1 MKKIVLFVL
10 AAVAVGLLIYSFL
23 GKKSESK
30 EVHQQPVA
38 MGKKTDGFNQ
48 SFNLLLNSYY
58 NLKDAL
64 VESDTVKANKAAA
77 ELGVLADSLNV
88 NDIKGDS
95 SADVIRETADNF
107 AGTISGSARG
117 LAGEKDLEAKRKEFQ
132 MISDVLWSLTRT
144 VQYDGGKVYY
154 QHCPM
159 AFDNQGA
166 YWLSSSSEIRNP
178 YFGHKMLTCGSNE
191 DSIDYGS
198 KAVAK

>member
-1 MKKIVLFVL
+1 MKKIALFVV
-10 AAVAVGLLIYSFL
+10 AAVAMALVVYSFL
-23 GKKSESK
+23 GKKSEPK
-30 EVHQQPVA
+30 EEHQQPLAV
-38 MGKKTDGFNQ
+38 GKKTDGFNQ
-48 SFNLLLNSYY
+48 SFNLMLDSYY
-58 NLKDAL
+58 KLKDAL

-77 ELGVLADSLNV
+77 DLGILADSLNV

-95 SADVIRETADNF
+95 TADVIRETADNF

-117 LAGEKDLEAKRKEFQ
+117 LAGEKDIEAKRKEFQ

-144 VQYDGGKVYY
+144 VRYDGGKVYY

-166 YWLSSSSEIRNP
+166 YWLSNTAEIRNP
-178 YFGHKMLTCGSNE
+178 YFGHKMLTCGSIE